1 MTAKIFALACI
12 RGVLCTLFLF
22 PKQAFCHV
30 LRPFGTAYFSIPKL
44 IAAEIISLS
53 MLGSVSQLSPQAFC
67 AVIQATADQ
76 FFWRGFYPFF

>member
-1 MTAKIFALACI
+1 M
-12 RGVLCTLFLF
+12 
-22 PKQAFCHV
+22 

-67 AVIQATADQ
+67 AVI
-76 FFWRGFYPFF
+76 